1 MKNQVCI
8 ITGANSGIGK
18 ETALSLAKLGATVIL
33 LCRNYERGN
42 IALKSI
48 ITESNNKNVEL
59 MLCDLSSQNS
69 ISDFISKFKNKYDSL
84 NVLINNAGI
93 LLNKRTISVDGV
105 ENTFAINH
113 LGPFILTN
121 SLLDLLKSSSPS
133 RIINVSSSA
142 HYRANFDL
150 DNMQGEKKYSSFEAY
165 CKSKLYNVLFTYELS
180 RKLAGSNV
188 TVNCLHPGFIPTN
201 LFANSSFFYKAIV
214 KILSPILI
222 DAKSG
227 SKTSTY
233 LATSKDVENIT
244 GKYFVKCK
252 PKQSSKISYDKSDSK
267 NLWDISEKLVNYNK
281 SAEGRI

>member
-252 PKQSSKISYDKSDSK
+252 PKQSSKISYDKSASK

>member
-8 ITGANSGIGK
+8 VTGANSGIGE

-42 IALKSI
+42 ITLKNI
-48 ITESNNKNVEL
+48 ISESNNKNVEL

-69 ISDFISKFKNKYDSL
+69 IFDFTSKFKNKYDRL

-93 LLNKRTISVDGV
+93 LLNKKTISVDGI

-121 SLLDLLKSSSPS
+121 SLLNLLKSSSPS

-142 HYRANFDL
+142 HYRANFDI
-150 DNMQGEKKYSSFEAY
+150 DNLQGEKKYSSFDAY

-188 TVNCLHPGFIPTN
+188 TVNCLHPGFIPTK
-201 LFANSSFFYKAIV
+201 LFTNSSFFYQVIV

-227 SKTSTY
+227 SETSTY

-252 PKQSSKISYDKSDSK
+252 PKKSSKISYDKSTSK
-267 NLWDISEKLVNYNK
+267 NLWNLSEKLVNYNK

>member
-180 RKLAGSNV
+180 RILAGSNV

-252 PKQSSKISYDKSDSK
+252 PKQSSKISYDKSASK

>member
-133 RIINVSSSA
+133 RIINVSSSG

-252 PKQSSKISYDKSDSK
+252 PKQSSKISYDKSASK

>member
-8 ITGANSGIGK
+8 VTGANSGIGE

-42 IALKSI
+42 ITLKNI
-48 ITESNNKNVEL
+48 ISESNNKNVEL

-69 ISDFISKFKNKYDSL
+69 IFDFTSKFKNKYDRL

-93 LLNKRTISVDGV
+93 LLNKRTISVDGI

-121 SLLDLLKSSSPS
+121 SLLNLLKSSSPS

-142 HYRANFDL
+142 HYRTNFDI
-150 DNMQGEKKYSSFEAY
+150 DNLQGEKKYSSFDAY

-201 LFANSSFFYKAIV
+201 LFANSLFFYKAIV

-252 PKQSSKISYDKSDSK
+252 PRKSSKISYDKSTSK
-267 NLWDISEKLVNYNK
+267 NLWNISEKLINYNK

>member
-1 MKNQVCI
+1 MKNQVCVV
-8 ITGANSGIGK
+8 TGANSGIGE

-42 IALKSI
+42 IALKNI
-48 ITESNNKNVEL
+48 ISESNNKNVEL

-69 ISDFISKFKNKYDSL
+69 IFDFTSKFKNKYDRL

-93 LLNKRTISVDGV
+93 LLNKRTISVDGI

-121 SLLDLLKSSSPS
+121 SLLNLLKSSSPS

-142 HYRANFDL
+142 HYRTNFDV
-150 DNMQGEKKYSSFEAY
+150 DNLQGEKKYSSFDAY

-252 PKQSSKISYDKSDSK
+252 PKKSSKISYDKSTSK
-267 NLWDISEKLVNYNK
+267 NLWNISEKLVNYNK

>member
-8 ITGANSGIGK
+8 VTGANSGIGE

-42 IALKSI
+42 ITLKNI
-48 ITESNNKNVEL
+48 ISESNNKNVEL

-69 ISDFISKFKNKYDSL
+69 IFDFTSKFKNKYDRL

-93 LLNKRTISVDGV
+93 LLNKRTISVDGI

-121 SLLDLLKSSSPS
+121 SLLNLLKSSSPS

-142 HYRANFDL
+142 HYRTNFDI
-150 DNMQGEKKYSSFEAY
+150 DNLQGEKKYSSFDAY

-252 PKQSSKISYDKSDSK
+252 PRKSSKISYDKSTSK
-267 NLWDISEKLVNYNK
+267 NLWNISEKLINYNK

>member
-8 ITGANSGIGK
+8 VTGANSGIGE

-42 IALKSI
+42 ITLKNI
-48 ITESNNKNVEL
+48 ISESNNKNVEL

-69 ISDFISKFKNKYDSL
+69 IFDFTSKFKNKYDRL

-93 LLNKRTISVDGV
+93 LLNKRTISVDGI

-121 SLLDLLKSSSPS
+121 SLLNLLKSSSPS

-142 HYRANFDL
+142 HYRANFDI
-150 DNMQGEKKYSSFEAY
+150 DNLQGEKKYSSFDAY

-188 TVNCLHPGFIPTN
+188 TVNCLHPGFISTN
-201 LFANSSFFYKAIV
+201 LFTNSSFFYQFIV

-227 SKTSTY
+227 SETSTY

-252 PKQSSKISYDKSDSK
+252 PKKSSKISYDKSTSK
-267 NLWDISEKLVNYNK
+267 NLWNLSEKLVNYNK

>member
-1 MKNQVCI
+1 MKNQVCVV
-8 ITGANSGIGK
+8 TGANSGIGE

-42 IALKSI
+42 ITLKNI
-48 ITESNNKNVEL
+48 ISESNNKNVEL

-69 ISDFISKFKNKYDSL
+69 IFDFTSKFKNKYDRL

-93 LLNKRTISVDGV
+93 LLNKRTISVDGI

-121 SLLDLLKSSSPS
+121 SLLNLLKSSSPS

-142 HYRANFDL
+142 HYRANFDI
-150 DNMQGEKKYSSFEAY
+150 DNLQGEKKYSSFDAY

-252 PKQSSKISYDKSDSK
+252 PKKSSKISYDKSTSK
-267 NLWDISEKLVNYNK
+267 NLWNISEKLVNYNK